1 VRLLK
6 DPAFPDSPTTSKRH
20 IKPRNGRQLTQSQQL
35 YDIVQS
41 AGRQCVENMFADL
54 TNRFRITKGCIEIG
68 GSMWHARL
76 TMIIKAC
83 LILHNLCLD
92 FKDKA
97 DFEGSDSE
105 SSDSSDGEH
114 DHECDI
120 PSTSANVRNAIML
133 YISDNYELNGRSYK
147 ARA

>member
-1 VRLLK
+1 
-6 DPAFPDSPTTSKRH
+6 
-20 IKPRNGRQLTQSQQL
+20 
-35 YDIVQS
+35 
-41 AGRQCVENMFADL
+41 MFADL
-54 TNRFRITKGCIEIG
+54 TNRSRITKGCIEIG
-68 GSMWHARL
+68 DSIWHARL

-105 SSDSSDGEH
+105 SSDSSDGE
-114 DHECDI
+114 I

-133 YISDNYELNGRSYK
+133 YISDNYELNGRTYK